1 MKKIYYLHTLELFL
15 LSFLLASLATRVT
28 NITTDQSALLALRAK
43 ITSDPQQILSNNWS
57 LASSICDWRGVTC
70 GSRHRRVTTL
80 NISSLGLTGTIP
92 PQLGNLSFL
101 VSLDMSMN
109 YLYGELPR
117 QLIRLHRLRLLDLS
131 VNKLSGDIPSWV
143 GSLQELRYLSLGN
156 NSFTGSIPPSIS
168 NMSML
173 ETLQLSYNP
182 RRGTIPMEIGYLNK
196 LKNIVMYY
204 NQLSGPLP
212 LEIFNISSL
221 EIIALK
227 GNSLS
232 GSLPVE
238 ICSRLQQLTWLD
250 LSHNKLSGRIPSS
263 SSSECSKLQVLSLAA
278 NNFNGGI
285 PEGLGNFTALEEL
298 YLDHNNLTGSLPLGI
313 FNISSLGII
322 SMRGNSLSGSLL
334 PFSMCHRL
342 QGLTALD
349 LSHNKISGMLAGS
362 DTCWGQNGPNGD
374 VKVMVSAWRG
384 NEADSV
390 RNEANK
396 ADRVPYYRPGLG
408 QDVLLQP
415 QNRTDAG
422 KNVYIASPSF
432 VVNVRHS
439 QRSNTCKGES
449 KRCADKEV
457 RYCKC
462 VLLSIASAVPV
473 DGRQSWRVSNDD
485 ALIVTG
491 GIFSPLSVDCDVVIF
506 ACKNIVYIRQLFVT
520 YDAID

>member
-117 QLIRLHRLRLLDLS
+117 QLIRLRRLRLLDLS

-156 NSFTGSIPPSIS
+156 NTFTGSIPPSIS
-168 NMSML
+168 NMSKL

-182 RRGTIPMEIGYLNK
+182 LRGTIPMEIGYLNK

-298 YLDHNNLTGSLPLGI
+298 YLDQNNLTAGLLAHAIIRLHVLIFIKRQIKCEGLHLHNELIGNVNKLKIVKINYNHVSGSLPLGI
-313 FNISSLGII
+313 FNISSLEII

-349 LSHNKISGMLAGS
+349 LSHNKISGM
-362 DTCWGQNGPNGD
+362 
-374 VKVMVSAWRG
+374 
-384 NEADSV
+384 
-390 RNEANK
+390 
-396 ADRVPYYRPGLG
+396 
-408 QDVLLQP
+408 
-415 QNRTDAG
+415 
-422 KNVYIASPSF
+422 IPS
-432 VVNVRHS
+432 
-439 QRSNTCKGES
+439 
-449 KRCADKEV
+449 
-457 RYCKC
+457 
-462 VLLSIASAVPV
+462 
-473 DGRQSWRVSNDD
+473 
-485 ALIVTG
+485 
-491 GIFSPLSVDCDVVIF
+491 SPLSECSKLQGLVLNDNHLSGVASQGFGNLTALEELYLADNNLDGTILTLTFNEKNSLHLIQVFLSINEKNTRCLFCD
-506 ACKNIVYIRQLFVT
+506 
-520 YDAID
+520 

>member
-101 VSLDMSMN
+101 
-109 YLYGELPR
+109 
-117 QLIRLHRLRLLDLS
+117 
-131 VNKLSGDIPSWV
+131 
-143 GSLQELRYLSLGN
+143 
-156 NSFTGSIPPSIS
+156 
-168 NMSML
+168 L

-182 RRGTIPMEIGYLNK
+182 LRGTIPMEIGYLNK

-263 SSSECSKLQVLSLAA
+263 SSSECSK
-278 NNFNGGI
+278 
-285 PEGLGNFTALEEL
+285 
-298 YLDHNNLTGSLPLGI
+298 
-313 FNISSLGII
+313 
-322 SMRGNSLSGSLL
+322 
-334 PFSMCHRL
+334 
-342 QGLTALD
+342 
-349 LSHNKISGMLAGS
+349 
-362 DTCWGQNGPNGD
+362 
-374 VKVMVSAWRG
+374 
-384 NEADSV
+384 
-390 RNEANK
+390 
-396 ADRVPYYRPGLG
+396 
-408 QDVLLQP
+408 
-415 QNRTDAG
+415 
-422 KNVYIASPSF
+422 
-432 VVNVRHS
+432 
-439 QRSNTCKGES
+439 
-449 KRCADKEV
+449 
-457 RYCKC
+457 
-462 VLLSIASAVPV
+462 
-473 DGRQSWRVSNDD
+473 
-485 ALIVTG
+485 
-491 GIFSPLSVDCDVVIF
+491 
-506 ACKNIVYIRQLFVT
+506 
-520 YDAID
+520 